1 MEKNFIIAGFGGQGV
16 LLAGTIL
23 ANSFMLANKNV
34 TWYPCY
40 GAEMRGGTVNCE
52 IVVSD
57 NEVSSVHKKDTDY
70 ALVLNQQSFD
80 KFVLRVKSGG
90 TIIANSTLVAETKPR
105 EDINY
110 IFAPMGDLANS
121 LGSSK
126 ITNMVALGVLSSV
139 ADVVDKDFIALGFEK
154 VMGEKK
160 KDLLPL
166 NKKAL
171 ETGFNTI
178 KPTLSFNK

>member
-1 MEKNFIIAGFGGQGV
+1 MEKNFIISWFGGQGV

-23 ANSFMLANKNV
+23 ANSFMLAGKNV

-57 NEVSSVHKKDTDY
+57 SEVSSVHKQDADY

-80 KFVLRVKSGG
+80 KFVQRLKSGG

-105 EDINY
+105 TDVKY
-110 IFAPMGDLANS
+110 VFAPMTSLAND
-121 LGSSK
+121 LGSGK
-126 ITNMVALGVLSSV
+126 VTNMVALGALSSV
-139 ADVVDKDFIALGFEK
+139 VDVVDKEFLALGFEK

-171 ETGFNTI
+171 EAGADS
-178 KPTLSFNK
+178 LVLA

>member
-23 ANSFMLANKNV
+23 ANSFMLAGKNV

-57 NEVSSVHKKDTDY
+57 SEVSSVHKKDTDY

-80 KFVLRVKSGG
+80 KFVERVKSGG
-90 TIIANSTLVAETKPR
+90 TIIANSTLVEKSNPR
-105 EDINY
+105 SDINY
-110 IFAPMGDLANS
+110 VFTPMTETANK

-126 ITNMVALGVLSSV
+126 ITNMVALGTLSSV
-139 ADVVDKDFIALGFEK
+139 VDVVESEYIAKAVEK
-154 VMGEKK
+154 VLGESKK
-160 KDLLPL
+160 EFLPM
-166 NKKAL
+166 NIEAL
-171 ETGFNTI
+171 KNGKI
-178 KPTLSFNK
+178 LV

>member
-23 ANSFMLANKNV
+23 ANSFMLAGKNV

-57 NEVSSVHKKDTDY
+57 DEVSSVHKKDTDY

-90 TIIANSTLVAETKPR
+90 TIIANSTLVGETKPR
-105 EDINY
+105 ADINY
-110 IFAPMGDLANS
+110 VFAPMTDIANS
-121 LGSSK
+121 LGTSRV
-126 ITNMVALGVLSSV
+126 TNMVALGVLSSV
-139 ADVVDKDFIALGFEK
+139 VNVVSQKAIEKGVEKVFGDKKRNLIPLNIQALAHGANSIAL
-154 VMGEKK
+154 V
-160 KDLLPL
+160 
-166 NKKAL
+166 
-171 ETGFNTI
+171 
-178 KPTLSFNK
+178 

>member
-16 LLAGTIL
+16 LLAGMVL
-23 ANSFMLANKNV
+23 ANSFMLDDKNV

-57 NEVSSVHKKDTDY
+57 AEVSSVHKSDTDY

-80 KFVLRVKSGG
+80 KFVLRVKPGG
-90 TIIANSTLVAETKPR
+90 TIVANSTLVSESKPR
-105 EDINY
+105 NDIKY
-110 IFAPMGDLANS
+110 VYAPMGNIANDL
-121 LGSSK
+121 G
-126 ITNMVALGVLSSV
+126 TNKVTNIVSLGVLSSV
-139 ADVVDKDFIALGFEK
+139 ADIISKDALKLAIEK
-154 VMGEKK
+154 VLGEKK

-166 NKKAL
+166 NMKAL
-171 ETGFNTI
+171 ELGSELLLNV
-178 KPTLSFNK
+178 

>member
-1 MEKNFIIAGFGGQGV
+1 MEKNFIFAGFGGQGV

-23 ANSFMLANKNV
+23 ANAFMLEGKNV

-57 NEVSSVHKKDTDY
+57 TEVSSVHKQDTDY

-80 KFVLRVKSGG
+80 KFVQRVKSGG
-90 TIIANSTLVAETKPR
+90 TIVANSTLVAESKPR
-105 EDINY
+105 SDINY
-110 IFAPMGDLANS
+110 FFAPMGDIANS

-126 ITNMVALGVLSSV
+126 VTNMVSLGVLSEVCDIVS
-139 ADVVDKDFIALGFEK
+139 DKYLAQAVEK
-154 VMGEKK
+154 VLGEKK
-160 KDLLPL
+160 KQFLPI
-166 NKKAL
+166 NMKAL
-171 ETGFNTI
+171 EAG
-178 KPTLSFNK
+178 KASLAVK

>member
-23 ANSFMLANKNV
+23 ANSFMLAGKNV

-57 NEVSSVHKKDTDY
+57 DEVSSVHKQDTDY

-80 KFVLRVKSGG
+80 KFVERVKPGG

-105 EDINY
+105 SDIEY
-110 IFAPMGDLANS
+110 VFAPMGELANN
-121 LGSSK
+121 LGTSK
-126 ITNMVALGVLSSV
+126 VTNMVALGVLSSV
-139 ADVVDKDFIALGFEK
+139 ADVVDKEFLALGFEK

-171 ETGFNTI
+171 ETGFTA
-178 KPTLSFNK
+178 LASCV

>member
-23 ANSFMLANKNV
+23 ANAFMLDNKNV

-57 NEVSSVHKKDTDY
+57 TEVSSVHKQDTDY

-80 KFVLRVKSGG
+80 RFVKRVKKGG
-90 TIIANSTLVAETKPR
+90 TIISNSTLISESKPR
-105 EDINY
+105 SDINY
-110 IFAPMGDLANS
+110 VFAPMGKLANE
-121 LGSSK
+121 LGTAK
-126 ITNMVALGVLSSV
+126 VTNIISLGVLLSV
-139 ADVVDKDFIALGFEK
+139 TDIISETSLKQAVEK
-154 VMGEKK
+154 VLGTKK

-166 NKKAL
+166 NILAL
-171 ETGFNTI
+171 DVGISLIT
-178 KPTLSFNK
+178 KV

>member
-23 ANSFMLANKNV
+23 ANSFMLAGKSV

-57 NEVSSVHKKDTDY
+57 SEVSSVHKKDADY

-80 KFVLRVKSGG
+80 KFVQRLKSGG
-90 TIIANSTLVAETKPR
+90 TIVANSTLVANTKPR
-105 EDINY
+105 DDVNY
-110 IFAPMGDLANS
+110 VFAPMGDLANE
-121 LGSSK
+121 LGTSK
-126 ITNMVALGVLSSV
+126 VTNMVALGVLSSV
-139 ADVVDKDFIALGFEK
+139 VNIVDKDFLAQGFEK

-171 ETGFNTI
+171 EAGFSAVN
-178 KPTLSFNK
+178 

>member
-1 MEKNFIIAGFGGQGV
+1 MERNFIIAGFGGQGV

-23 ANSFMLANKNV
+23 ANSFMLAGKNV

-57 NEVSSVHKKDTDY
+57 DEVSSVHKQDTDF

-80 KFVLRVKSGG
+80 KFVQRVKAGG
-90 TIIANSTLVAETKPR
+90 TIVANSTLVAKSEPR
-105 EDINY
+105 SDISY
-110 IFAPMGDLANS
+110 IFAPMGDLANG

-126 ITNMVALGVLSSV
+126 VTNMVALGVLSSV
-139 ADVVDKDFIALGFEK
+139 ADVVDKEFLALGFAK

-166 NKKAL
+166 NQKAL
-171 ETGFNTI
+171 EAGF
-178 KPTLSFNK
+178 KAV

>member
-23 ANSFMLANKNV
+23 ANSFMLNGKNV

-57 NEVSSVHKKDTDY
+57 MEVSSVHKKDADY

-80 KFVLRVKSGG
+80 KFVNRLKSGG

-105 EDINY
+105 ADVNY
-110 IFAPMGDLANS
+110 VFAPMGDIANE
-121 LGSSK
+121 LGTSK

-139 ADVVDKDFIALGFEK
+139 VKVVDKEYIALGFEK

-171 ETGFNTI
+171 EAGVEAV
-178 KPTLSFNK
+178 

>member
-1 MEKNFIIAGFGGQGV
+1 MERNFIIAGFGGQGV

-23 ANSFMLANKNV
+23 ANSFMLADKNV

-57 NEVSSVHKKDTDY
+57 TEVSSVHKQYTDY

-80 KFVLRVKSGG
+80 KFVERVKPGG
-90 TIIANSTLVAETKPR
+90 KIIANSTLVAQTKPR
-105 EDINY
+105 NDIEY
-110 IFAPMGDLANS
+110 EFAPMGDLANS

-126 ITNMVALGVLSSV
+126 VTNMVALGALSSAV
-139 ADVVDKDFIALGFEK
+139 DIVDKEYIALGFEK

-160 KDLLPL
+160 KDLIPL

-171 ETGFNTI
+171 EAEYSAI
-178 KPTLSFNK
+178 TLV

>member
-1 MEKNFIIAGFGGQGV
+1 MERNFILAGFGGQGV

-23 ANSFMLANKNV
+23 ANSFMLSGKNV

-57 NEVSSVHKKDTDY
+57 DEVSSVHKQNTDY

-80 KFVLRVKSGG
+80 KFVERVCSGG
-90 TIIANSTLVAETKPR
+90 TIIANSTLVKESRPR
-105 EDINY
+105 ADINY
-110 IFAPMGDLANS
+110 YFVPMGDVANN
-121 LGSSK
+121 LGTSK
-126 ITNMVALGVLSSV
+126 VTNMVALGALSSV
-139 ADVVDKDFIALGFEK
+139 VDIVESEYLALGFKK

-160 KDLLPL
+160 KDLLEI
-166 NKKAL
+166 NKRAL
-171 ETGFNTI
+171 EAGVNLI
-178 KPTLSFNK
+178 

>member
-23 ANSFMLANKNV
+23 ANAFMLDDKNV

-57 NEVSSVHKKDTDY
+57 TEVSSVHKQDTDY

-80 KFVLRVKSGG
+80 RFIERVKSGG
-90 TIIANSTLVAETKPR
+90 TIVANSTLVAESKPR
-105 EDINY
+105 NDIKY
-110 IFAPMGDLANS
+110 VFAPMTDIANG

-126 ITNMVALGVLSSV
+126 VTNMVSLGVLSSV
-139 ADVVDKDFIALGFEK
+139 CEIVSAKTLERGLQK
-154 VMGEKK
+154 VLGEKK

-166 NKKAL
+166 NIKAL
-171 ETGFNTI
+171 EEG
-178 KPTLSFNK
+178 KSVLLLK

>member
-23 ANSFMLANKNV
+23 ANSFMLAGKNV

-57 NEVSSVHKKDTDY
+57 EEVSSVHKQNTDY

-80 KFVLRVKSGG
+80 KFVERVKPGG
-90 TIIANSTLVAETKPR
+90 TIVANSSLVAETKPR
-105 EDINY
+105 ADIKY
-110 IFAPMGDLANS
+110 VFVPMGDLANE
-121 LGSSK
+121 LGTSK
-126 ITNMVALGVLSSV
+126 VTNMVALGVLSSV
-139 ADVVDKDFIALGFEK
+139 VDVVDKEYLAQGFKK

-171 ETGFNTI
+171 EAGYGVLAI
-178 KPTLSFNK
+178 S

>member
-1 MEKNFIIAGFGGQGV
+1 MEKNFILAGFGGQGI

-23 ANSFMLANKNV
+23 ANAFMLDDKNV

-57 NEVSSVHKKDTDY
+57 SEVSSVHKQNTDY

-80 KFVLRVKSGG
+80 KFVQRVKAGG
-90 TIIANSTLVAETKPR
+90 TIIANSTLVAESRPR
-105 EDINY
+105 DDIKY
-110 IFAPMGDLANS
+110 VFAPMGDMANELGTSKVTNVVS
-121 LGSSK
+121 LGVLASVCDIVNKGSL
-126 ITNMVALGVLSSV
+126 ALGV
-139 ADVVDKDFIALGFEK
+139 EK
-154 VMGEKK
+154 VLGEKK

-166 NKKAL
+166 NIKAL
-171 ETGFNTI
+171 NMWVKG
-178 KPTLSFNK
+178 

>member
-23 ANSFMLANKNV
+23 ANSFMLAGKNV

-57 NEVSSVHKKDTDY
+57 EEVSSVHKQNTDY

-80 KFVLRVKSGG
+80 KFVQRVKSGG

-105 EDINY
+105 VDINY
-110 IFAPMGDLANS
+110 VFAPMGELANN
-121 LGSSK
+121 LGTSK
-126 ITNMVALGVLSSV
+126 VTNMVALGALS
-139 ADVVDKDFIALGFEK
+139 AVVDIVDSKFLALGFEK

-160 KDLLPL
+160 KELLPI

-171 ETGFNTI
+171 NEGY
-178 KPTLSFNK
+178 KAVLG

>member
-1 MEKNFIIAGFGGQGV
+1 MEKNFIIAGFGGQGI

-23 ANSFMLANKNV
+23 ANSFMLAGKNV

-57 NEVSSVHKKDTDY
+57 SEVSSVHKQDTDY

-80 KFVLRVKSGG
+80 KFVQRVKSGG
-90 TIIANSTLVAETKPR
+90 TIVANSTLVADSRPRTDIKYDFVPMTK
-105 EDINY
+105 
-110 IFAPMGDLANS
+110 LAND
-121 LGSSK
+121 LGTGK
-126 ITNMVALGVLSSV
+126 VTNMVALGALSSV
-139 ADVVDKDFIALGFEK
+139 VDVVDKEFLALGFEK
-154 VMGEKK
+154 VMGDKK
-160 KDLLPL
+160 KDMLPL

-171 ETGFNTI
+171 ESGADNLI
-178 KPTLSFNK
+178 LA

>member
-1 MEKNFIIAGFGGQGV
+1 METNFILAGFGGQGI
-16 LLAGTIL
+16 LLAGTVL
-23 ANSFMLANKNV
+23 ANAFMLEGKNV

-57 NEVSSVHKKDTDY
+57 EEVSSVHKQDTDF

-80 KFVLRVKSGG
+80 RFVHRVKSGG
-90 TIIANSTLVAETKPR
+90 TIVSNSTLVSDSRPR
-105 EDINY
+105 SDINY
-110 IFAPMGDLANS
+110 VFAPMTEIAND

-126 ITNMVALGVLSSV
+126 VTNMVSLGVLASV
-139 ADVVDKDFIALGFEK
+139 SAIVSKEFLEK
-154 VMGEKK
+154 AVEKEKKEKK

-166 NKKAL
+166 NIKAL
-171 ETGFNTI
+171 NTI
-178 KPTLSFNK
+178 SEGCAV

>member
-1 MEKNFIIAGFGGQGV
+1 MEKNFIFAGFGGQGV

-23 ANSFMLANKNV
+23 ANAFMLQGKNV

-57 NEVSSVHKKDTDY
+57 TEVSSVHKQDTDF

-80 KFVLRVKSGG
+80 KFVQRVKSGG
-90 TIIANSTLVAETKPR
+90 TIIANATLVALTKPR
-105 EDINY
+105 DDIKY
-110 IFAPMGDLANS
+110 VFAKMGDIANS

-126 ITNMVALGVLSSV
+126 VTNMVSLGVLSEACSIV
-139 ADVVDKDFIALGFEK
+139 SKEYLAKAVELVL
-154 VMGEKK
+154 GEKK
-160 KDLLPL
+160 KQFLPL
-166 NKKAL
+166 NLKAL
-171 ETGFNTI
+171 EAGCGA
-178 KPTLSFNK
+178 LV

>member
-1 MEKNFIIAGFGGQGV
+1 MERNFILAGFGGQGI

-23 ANSFMLANKNV
+23 ANSFMLSGKNV

-57 NEVSSVHKKDTDY
+57 DEVSSVHKQNTNY

-80 KFVLRVKSGG
+80 KFVERVRSGG
-90 TIIANSTLVAETKPR
+90 TIIANSTLVKEFRPR
-105 EDINY
+105 ADINY
-110 IFAPMGDLANS
+110 YFAPMGDVANK
-121 LGSSK
+121 LGTSK
-126 ITNMVALGVLSSV
+126 VTNMVALGALSSV
-139 ADVVDKDFIALGFEK
+139 VDIVESEYLALGFEK

-160 KDLLPL
+160 KDLIEI

-171 ETGFNTI
+171 EAGVNLI
-178 KPTLSFNK
+178 

>member
-23 ANSFMLANKNV
+23 ANAFMLDDKNV

-57 NEVSSVHKKDTDY
+57 TEVSSVHKQDTDY

-80 KFVLRVKSGG
+80 RFIERVKSGG
-90 TIIANSTLVAETKPR
+90 TIVANSTLVAESKPR
-105 EDINY
+105 NDIKY
-110 IFAPMGDLANS
+110 VFAPMTDIANS

-126 ITNMVALGVLSSV
+126 VTNVVSLGVLSSV
-139 ADVVDKDFIALGFEK
+139 CDIISKKALEEGLQK
-154 VMGEKK
+154 VLGEKK

-166 NKKAL
+166 NIKAL
-171 ETGFNTI
+171 EEG
-178 KPTLSFNK
+178 KSALLLK